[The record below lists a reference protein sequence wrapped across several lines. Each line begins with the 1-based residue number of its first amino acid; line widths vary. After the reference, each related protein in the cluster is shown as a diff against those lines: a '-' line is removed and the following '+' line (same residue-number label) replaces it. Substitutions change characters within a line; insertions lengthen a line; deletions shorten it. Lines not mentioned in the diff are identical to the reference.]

1 MSLYSRL
8 KKKISKLE
16 KNIEKK
22 NHQIEKLK
30 IECEKK
36 LISDY
41 DFISQKKRTEEKIKA
56 LNNEVRILKVVSA
69 KRKRQME
76 DKIRK
81 KESKKL
87 ERKLILIGQKKDE
100 AVKLNEK

>member
-8 KKKISKLE
+8 KKKIAKLE

-36 LISDY
+36 LIADY
-41 DFISQKKRTEEKIKA
+41 DFISQKKRIEEKIKA
-56 LNNEVRILKVVSA
+56 LNNKVRILKSASA
-69 KRKRQME
+69 K
-76 DKIRK
+76 
-81 KESKKL
+81 
-87 ERKLILIGQKKDE
+87 
-100 AVKLNEK
+100 